1 MDTNYQINT
10 MKFIKKYYSLFL
22 RITVAIIYIQT
33 LYFKFTAHPDS
44 VYIFTKMGVEP
55 FGRISLG
62 VIELII
68 SICILIPKTKY
79 AAIVMSIVI
88 VLGALMSHIFILGII
103 VNGDNGLLFS
113 LACLIFLLSIIL
125 FIYHYEEIK
134 LKANRI
140 LF

>member
-1 MDTNYQINT
+1 

-55 FGRISLG
+55 FGRIFLG

-68 SICILIPKTKY
+68 SIGILMPKTKY
-79 AAIVMSIVI
+79 VAIVMSIVI

-125 FIYHYEEIK
+125 FIYHYNEIK

-140 LF
+140 LSLQ

>member
-1 MDTNYQINT
+1 
-10 MKFIKKYYSLFL
+10 
-22 RITVAIIYIQT
+22 
-33 LYFKFTAHPDS
+33 
-44 VYIFTKMGVEP
+44 MGVEP

>member
-1 MDTNYQINT
+1 

-88 VLGALMSHIFILGII
+88 VLGALVSHIFILGII

-125 FIYHYEEIK
+125 FIYHYDEIK

>member
-1 MDTNYQINT
+1 

-125 FIYHYEEIK
+125 IIYHYEEIK
-134 LKANRI
+134 LKAIRI

>member
-1 MDTNYQINT
+1 

-125 FIYHYEEIK
+125 FKYHYEEIK

>member
-1 MDTNYQINT
+1 
-10 MKFIKKYYSLFL
+10 MKFIKKYYSLLL

-68 SICILIPKTKY
+68 SIGILIPKTKY
-79 AAIVMSIVI
+79 AAIVMSIAI

-113 LACLIFLLSIIL
+113 LACLIFLLSILL
-125 FIYHYEEIK
+125 FIYHYDEIK
-134 LKANRI
+134 LKAKRI
-140 LF
+140 LSLQ

>member
-1 MDTNYQINT
+1 

>member
-1 MDTNYQINT
+1 

-125 FIYHYEEIK
+125 FIYHYDQIK

>member
-1 MDTNYQINT
+1 

-44 VYIFTKMGVEP
+44 VYIFAKMGVEP

-68 SICILIPKTKY
+68 SICILMPKTKY
-79 AAIVMSIVI
+79 VAIVMSIVI
-88 VLGALMSHIFILGII
+88 ALGALMSHIFILGIV

-113 LACLIFLLSIIL
+113 LACLMFLLSIIL

>member
-1 MDTNYQINT
+1 

-68 SICILIPKTKY
+68 SVCILIPKTKY

-134 LKANRI
+134 LKAIRI

>member
-1 MDTNYQINT
+1 

-125 FIYHYEEIK
+125 FIYHYDEIK

>member
-1 MDTNYQINT
+1 
-10 MKFIKKYYSLFL
+10 MKFIKKHYSLLL

-68 SICILIPKTKY
+68 SIGILIPKTKY
-79 AAIVMSIVI
+79 AAIVMSIAI

-113 LACLIFLLSIIL
+113 LACLIFLLSILL
-125 FIYHYEEIK
+125 FIYHYNEIK

-140 LF
+140 LSLQ

>member
-1 MDTNYQINT
+1 
-10 MKFIKKYYSLFL
+10 MKFIKKYYSLLL

-68 SICILIPKTKY
+68 SIGILIPKTKY
-79 AAIVMSIVI
+79 AAIVMSIAI

-113 LACLIFLLSIIL
+113 LACLIFLLSILL
-125 FIYHYEEIK
+125 FIYHYDEIK
-134 LKANRI
+134 LNANRI
-140 LF
+140 LSLQ

>member
-1 MDTNYQINT
+1 
-10 MKFIKKYYSLFL
+10 MKFIKKYYSLLL

-33 LYFKFTAHPDS
+33 LYFKFTAHPDAVS
-44 VYIFTKMGVEP
+44 IFTKMGVEP

-68 SICILIPKTKY
+68 SIGILIPKTKY
-79 AAIVMSIVI
+79 AAIVMSIAI

-113 LACLIFLLSIIL
+113 LACLIFLLSILL
-125 FIYHYEEIK
+125 FIYHYDEIK
-134 LKANRI
+134 LKAKRI
-140 LF
+140 LSLQ